1 MGQVSPWVNAD
12 IVYDSPEQGHRT
24 PIQTSSWCHL
34 ATLRRETAINIV
46 SSFQVSHGLKQ
57 AGRQWYGVMYRAFA
71 DFDCKK
77 LKPIQLL
84 LPPLWVT
91 HSHPGYSCRRFH
103 RRRKLSGSCRRRLV
117 ENQVKRLDLL
127 PGFWHQRRSG
137 SRPSRLD

>member
-46 SSFQVSHGLKQ
+46 SSFQVSRGLKQ

-91 HSHPGYSCRRFH
+91 HSHPGILILAIRVDGFTPPEVLRLLSAKTS
-103 RRRKLSGSCRRRLV
+103 RKSSQETRPATW
-117 ENQVKRLDLL
+117 LL
-127 PGFWHQRRSG
+127 ASTPLRIST
-137 SRPSRLD
+137 